1 MAFSQ
6 VGAPNER
13 PSVNKAETQNV
24 TLQCKGDPELNLQ

>member
-6 VGAPNER
+6 VRAPNER
-13 PSVNKAETQNV
+13 PSVKAETQNV